1 MRIFCHTVRQNILN
15 QVISGAQIRA
25 ARSLLHIK
33 ASELAEQAGI
43 SLRTL
48 QRFEASEGIPDAQAR
63 LLNRVK
69 AVLEAEGIEFFG
81 DPATKP
87 GVQLDRSTRSGRPK

>member
-1 MRIFCHTVRQNILN
+1 MLLRI
-15 QVISGAQIRA
+15 
-25 ARSLLHIK
+25 
-33 ASELAEQAGI
+33 
-43 SLRTL
+43 
-48 QRFEASEGIPDAQAR
+48 EASEGIPDAQAR

-81 DPATKP
+81 DPARTP